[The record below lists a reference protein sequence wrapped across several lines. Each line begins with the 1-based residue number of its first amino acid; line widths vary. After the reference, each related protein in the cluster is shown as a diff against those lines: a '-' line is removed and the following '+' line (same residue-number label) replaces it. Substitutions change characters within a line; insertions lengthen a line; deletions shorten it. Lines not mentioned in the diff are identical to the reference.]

1 VTLREAIHAFLEGLG
16 GFVTATEIIDGV
28 VAAGHC
34 DGREVRSTLAR
45 MHADGEVTRY
55 QCDDRAGRPFLYA
68 LATSA
73 TRAAAAKKSAPKKA
87 VKAAAA
93 PPADPRVAELAE
105 RVEFLI
111 QRNRRLLDLL
121 GAVHDGADFGFATK
135 LADEV
140 RKVVENDRSER
151 GIEIE
156 SNTNQEK
163 VAC

>member
-1 VTLREAIHAFLEGLG
+1 VTLREAIRSFLEGLG

-68 LATSA
+68 LATTA
-73 TRAAAAKKSAPKKA
+73 TRAAAAKKSAPKK
-87 VKAAAA
+87 VKTAAA
-93 PPADPRVAELAE
+93 PPADPRVAELGE

-121 GAVHDGADFGFATK
+121 GAVHDGADFGFASK

-140 RKVVENDRSER
+140 RKVVENDRRDR
-151 GIEIE
+151 GVEIE
-156 SNTNQEK
+156 STTNQEK